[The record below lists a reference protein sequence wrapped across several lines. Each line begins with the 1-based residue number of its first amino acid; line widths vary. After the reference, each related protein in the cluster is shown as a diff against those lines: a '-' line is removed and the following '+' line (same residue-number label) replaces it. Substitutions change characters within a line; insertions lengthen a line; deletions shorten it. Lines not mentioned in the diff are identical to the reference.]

1 MLEFFHALADPAN
14 AFLRHAL
21 ATAVLA
27 SIAAG
32 CIGSFVVVRRITY
45 VAGGIAHCV
54 FGGLGAAYYLNRV
67 HGVQLYVPFS
77 GWQPLHPL
85 YGAVAAAIAAA
96 IIIGIVSL
104 KARQRED
111 TVISAVWAIGM
122 AVGVLFV
129 YLTPGYGQDLMS
141 YLFGSILMVSR
152 GELVFLAVLDAIV
165 VGIALLSYKQF
176 LAVCFDEEFAR
187 LRGVRVEFYYL
198 LLLSLTAL
206 TTVLLVSVVGIIMV
220 IALLSLPVAIAG
232 HFTHSLGRLMVL
244 SAALSTLLTTT
255 GLAVSY
261 PLSLQPGAVTI
272 ILAGAVY
279 LAVLAGARLLRRRS
293 A

>member
-1 MLEFFHALADPAN
+1 MLEFFYALTEPAN

-21 ATAVLA
+21 ATALLA

-54 FGGLGAAYYLNRV
+54 FGGLGAAYYLQRV
-67 HGVQLYVPFS
+67 HGIQIYLPFV

-85 YGAVAAAIAAA
+85 HGAVAAAIVAAVV
-96 IIIGIVSL
+96 IGLVSL

-122 AVGVLFV
+122 AIGVLFV

-152 GELVFLAVLDAIV
+152 RDLALLAVLDLIV
-165 VGIALLSYKQF
+165 VGTALLFYKQF

-198 LLLSLTAL
+198 LLLCLTAL
-206 TTVLLVSVVGIIMV
+206 TTVLLVSVVGIVMV

-232 HFTHSLGRLMVL
+232 HFTHSLGRLMLL
-244 SAALSTLLTTT
+244 SALLSMLLTTA

-261 PLSLQPGAVTI
+261 PLDLQAGAVTI
-272 ILAGAVY
+272 ILAGASY
-279 LAVLAGARLLRRRS
+279 LLVLAAAALRRRL
-293 A
+293 AA